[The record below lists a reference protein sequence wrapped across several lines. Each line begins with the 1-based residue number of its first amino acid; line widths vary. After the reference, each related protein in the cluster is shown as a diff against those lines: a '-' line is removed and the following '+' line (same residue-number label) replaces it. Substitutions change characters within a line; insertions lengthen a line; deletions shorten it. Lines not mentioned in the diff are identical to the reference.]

1 MIRLG
6 GLGVKDGFDAARRGL
21 LYCRGIHPAFGGTA
35 MLAAGGGIGAESGV
49 TGEGQETMLAAECGT
64 GAERR
69 GA

>member
-1 MIRLG
+1 
-6 GLGVKDGFDAARRGL
+6 
-21 LYCRGIHPAFGGTA
+21 
-35 MLAAGGGIGAESGV
+35 MLAAGCGIGAESGV